1 MSLPDC
7 TIKLSAR
14 LSVPVNMG
22 RVEKREDMMAGL
34 NTVVLIGNL
43 TRDPE
48 LRYTPSGLPVCTL
61 RLAVGRN
68 FPNSQGEM
76 ETDYFNIVVWRNQ
89 AEKCAEY
96 LAKGRQ
102 IAVTGRLQSRSWE
115 AADGSKRSTVE
126 VVADRVVFLGRRGDR
141 REDGVD
147 DLVEVDLTETDLAT
161 DLEARIE
168 DEVAF

>member
-1 MSLPDC
+1 
-7 TIKLSAR
+7 
-14 LSVPVNMG
+14 
-22 RVEKREDMMAGL
+22 MAGL
-34 NTVVLIGNL
+34 NSVVLIGNL

-76 ETDYFNIVVWRNQ
+76 ETDYFNVVVWRNQ

-96 LAKGRQ
+96 LSKGRQ
-102 IAVTGRLQSRSWE
+102 VAVTGRLQSRSWE
-115 AADGSKRSTVE
+115 AADGQKRNTVE
-126 VVADRVVFLGRRGDR
+126 VVADRVVFLGRRER
-141 REDGVD
+141 REEDLEG
-147 DLVEVDLTETDLAT
+147 LVEVDLMDGGDLST
-161 DLEARIE
+161 DLEARVE

>member
-1 MSLPDC
+1 
-7 TIKLSAR
+7 
-14 LSVPVNMG
+14 
-22 RVEKREDMMAGL
+22 MMAGL
-34 NTVVLIGNL
+34 NSVVLIGNL

-76 ETDYFNIVVWRNQ
+76 ETDYFNVVVWRNQ

-96 LAKGRQ
+96 LSKGRQ

-115 AADGSKRSTVE
+115 AADGGKRSTVE
-126 VVADRVVFLGRRGDR
+126 VVADRVVFLGRRER
-141 REDGVD
+141 RDENLENLE
-147 DLVEVDLTETDLAT
+147 DLVEVDLTDGDLST
-161 DLEARIE
+161 DLEAKIE